1 MKRYFRATIGILA
14 MAFVSMLS
22 SCSNTD
28 YVNAIPKQATAIISV
43 DAAQMSGVGST
54 LVLKTLLK
62 TTDLGNTGIDLSQK
76 VYLFETAEG
85 NLGVCAAVHD
95 TDLLS
100 KALAKAGGNV
110 EEKRGYSFALVG
122 GAWLAGYSDDVM
134 LVLGPVN
141 PGDKASAINQMARF
155 LSQGEDEGAA
165 SSQIF
170 QTLDTIQSSMA
181 MVAQASAMPNQL
193 VMPFTLGA
201 PKDADPSQIM
211 VSAKISISKGVMVI
225 DGSTFSY
232 NKKINDALKES
243 YASYRPVKGRY
254 IQSMPANAAC
264 GMFVNVD
271 GAKFL
276 NIMRANR
283 GLQAMLAGINAAIDM
298 DNIIKSVDGEMAV
311 ITPSYADGHIAMSM
325 AAELA
330 HSNWLADIDY
340 WKQSVPQGGKLLDWK
355 PNAYRYTDGKTSFC
369 FGVTADKQFYSGS
382 NPDEAEKSIVAS
394 PNGISPMIADQV
406 KGSKFALVANIS
418 ALTGSNASAVA
429 SMVRPIFGNVETILY
444 KVK

>member
-1 MKRYFRATIGILA
+1 MKIFFRTTIGILVIA
-14 MAFVSMLS
+14 LMSILS

-28 YVNAIPKQATAIISV
+28 YIYAIPKQATAIISV
-43 DAAQMSGVGST
+43 DVGKMSGVGST

-62 TTDLGNTGIDLSQK
+62 TTDLGKTGIDLTQK
-76 VYLFETAEG
+76 VYLFETADG

-95 TDLLS
+95 VDLLS
-100 KALAKAGGNV
+100 KALSNAGGEV

-122 GAWLAGYSDDVM
+122 GVWLTGFSDDVM

-155 LSQGEDEGAA
+155 LSQGEDEGVAKT
-165 SSQIF
+165 QIF
-170 QTLDTIQSSMA
+170 QALDTIQSSMA
-181 MVAQASAMPNQL
+181 IVAQASAMPNQL
-193 VMPFTLGA
+193 VMPLTLGA
-201 PKDADPSQIM
+201 PKDTDPSQIM
-211 VSAKISISKGVMVI
+211 LSAKLSISKGLMVI
-225 DGSTFSY
+225 DGRTFSY
-232 NKKINDALKES
+232 NKKIDDALKES
-243 YASYRPVKGRY
+243 YASYRPIKGRY
-254 IQSMPANAAC
+254 IQSMSANAAC

-271 GAKFL
+271 GSKFI

-311 ITPSYADGHIAMSM
+311 ITPSYVDGHIAMSM

-369 FGVTADKQFYSGS
+369 FGVTSDKQFFSGS
-382 NPDEAEKSIVAS
+382 NPKEAEKSIVAS
-394 PNGISPMIADQV
+394 PHGLSPMIVDQV

-444 KVK
+444 KVN

>member
-62 TTDLGNTGIDLSQK
+62 TTDLGKTGIDLSQK

-95 TDLLS
+95 ADLLS
-100 KALAKAGGNV
+100 KALAKAGGDV

-141 PGDKASAINQMARF
+141 PGDK
-155 LSQGEDEGAA
+155 
-165 SSQIF
+165 
-170 QTLDTIQSSMA
+170 
-181 MVAQASAMPNQL
+181 
-193 VMPFTLGA
+193 
-201 PKDADPSQIM
+201 DADPSQIM

-232 NKKINDALKES
+232 NKKIDDALKES
-243 YASYRPVKGRY
+243 YASYRPIKGRY

-330 HSNWLADIDY
+330 HSKWLADIDY

-369 FGVTADKQFYSGS
+369 FGVTADKQFFSGS
-382 NPDEAEKSIVAS
+382 NPDEAENSIVAS

>member
-1 MKRYFRATIGILA
+1 MKRYFRAAIGILA

-62 TTDLGNTGIDLSQK
+62 TTDLGKTGIDLSQK

-85 NLGVCAAVHD
+85 NLGVCTAVHD
-95 TDLLS
+95 ADLLS
-100 KALAKAGGNV
+100 KALAKAGGDV

-155 LSQGEDEGAA
+155 LSQDEDEGAA

-193 VMPFTLGA
+193 VMPFTLGE

-211 VSAKISISKGVMVI
+211 VSAKISISKGLMVI
-225 DGSTFSY
+225 DGSTFS
-232 NKKINDALKES
+232 
-243 YASYRPVKGRY
+243 
-254 IQSMPANAAC
+254 
-264 GMFVNVD
+264 FD
-271 GAKFL
+271 G
-276 NIMRANR
+276 
-283 GLQAMLAGINAAIDM
+283 
-298 DNIIKSVDGEMAV
+298 
-311 ITPSYADGHIAMSM
+311 
-325 AAELA
+325 
-330 HSNWLADIDY
+330 LADSNSDILFMTNHLYRESIMDAVNNKDTMGCY
-340 WKQSVPQGGKLLDWK
+340 SAINIAEDIVDAGKRCLKAFEVKNRFFHFEFFRLNSDCEGVGKKGDIVGLEVNMRPPGGFL
-355 PNAYRYTDGKTSFC
+355 
-369 FGVTADKQFYSGS
+369 
-382 NPDEAEKSIVAS
+382 PDLI
-394 PNGISPMIADQV
+394 NY
-406 KGSKFALVANIS
+406 ANDC
-418 ALTGSNASAVA
+418 
-429 SMVRPIFGNVETILY
+429 NVYQL
-444 KVK
+444 

>member
-1 MKRYFRATIGILA
+1 MKRYFRAAIGILA

-62 TTDLGNTGIDLSQK
+62 TTDLGKTGIDLSQK

-85 NLGVCAAVHD
+85 NLGVCTAVHD
-95 TDLLS
+95 ADLLS
-100 KALAKAGGNV
+100 
-110 EEKRGYSFALVG
+110 KRGYSFALVG

-155 LSQGEDEGAA
+155 LSQDEDEGAA

-181 MVAQASAMPNQL
+181 MVAQASAMPNKL

-211 VSAKISISKGVMVI
+211 VSAKISISKGLMVI

-232 NKKINDALKES
+232 NKKIDDALKES
-243 YASYRPVKGRY
+243 YASYRPIKGRY
-254 IQSMPANAAC
+254 TQSMPANAAC

-330 HSNWLADIDY
+330 HSKWLADIDY

-369 FGVTADKQFYSGS
+369 FGVTADKQFFSGS